1 MASGFNN
8 ACRLTGVAV
17 GVAALG
23 AVLERRAS
31 SSLASTLGPHGRA
44 LGQAVASTGLR
55 AAGGRPAVAHA
66 ASIAFVSGVNAVL
79 LVGCVLLAVGAVAAA
94 TLMRAPAPVA
104 TPAAEPRAPGG
115 N

>member
-23 AVLERRAS
+23 AILERRAA
-31 SSLASTLGPHGRA
+31 SSLASNLGPHGRD

-66 ASIAFVSGVNAVL
+66 AGVAFVSGLNAVL
-79 LVGCVLLAVGAVAAA
+79 IAGCVVVAIGAVAAGA
-94 TLMRAPAPVA
+94 LMRSPAPAPARAA
-104 TPAAEPRAPGG
+104 TSSES
-115 N
+115 